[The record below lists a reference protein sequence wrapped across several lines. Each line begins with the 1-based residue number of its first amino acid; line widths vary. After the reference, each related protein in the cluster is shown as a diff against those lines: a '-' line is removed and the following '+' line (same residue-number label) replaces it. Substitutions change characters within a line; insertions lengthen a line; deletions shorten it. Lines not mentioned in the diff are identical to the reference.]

1 MPRYWAH
8 VRRRWIHGTTIAAA
22 VVALVAGAGT
32 AAQAASP
39 TSSTVFQTAGET
51 WSTTRHPDT
60 PQYHQGYL
68 SATNSADKTYLKFP
82 TASLKGKTVTS
93 ARLTL
98 KVLSTMATA
107 GGVEVFK
114 TNSSWNPSTLTDH
127 TRPSAAAR
135 ADIAPVKAAAGKT
148 ISVPV
153 SPSAIAAGGTT
164 AFELRYS
171 QAGVSVMYAHH
182 PTLSVTTAA
191 APQASAAPAKPS
203 PSPTKAAPSPAP
215 TGAANPAPAPT
226 TTSAPAP
233 AAASSG
239 SNSTAMPVA
248 VKPNAAG
255 ATSKAVFAHYFPA
268 YPISLDNKPAA
279 SDYYSTG
286 YLNPSGE
293 GGAHA
298 AYGGLL
304 RDRPLPQANV
314 PGDWRLADAQTEVA
328 QASSAGIDGF
338 MLDVLSLAGQNWTY
352 ENDIMKAAAQTPSFR
367 VAPELDMTTSV
378 GSSSPSTVADS
389 LHQLWSTGGGYRLS
403 DGRYLLSGFEAEKR
417 PVAWW
422 QSLISTLGSKYGT
435 KVAFVPT
442 LLNPSDANMSAFA
455 PISYGLGSWG
465 VRTPSTIASAPNYAA
480 KAHALGVKWMAPVAV
495 QDVRPRSAVY
505 AEADNTEALRDGWS
519 RAISDGADMVQ
530 IPTWNDY
537 SEGTSIAPSEAHG
550 YSFLQL
556 NAYYEAQFKSG
567 STPAIAKN
575 LVVVTHRNE
584 FHNAVPARQSK
595 LMLPTLCGT
604 STPPRDDVEILTL
617 LKTPGTVTA
626 QVGGVTTNYTAPAG
640 LYAKLIPLQ
649 YGSVSVRVAPSGSA
663 ALSVS
668 SPEQVVKTPTVQDL
682 QYYASSAI
690 G

>member
-32 AAQAASP
+32 AAQAAGTS
-39 TSSTVFQTAGET
+39 SSTVFQTAGET
-51 WSTTRHPDT
+51 WSTTRYPNT
-60 PQYHQGYL
+60 PQHGQGYL
-68 SATNSADKTYLKFP
+68 SATNAADKTYLKFA
-82 TASLKGKTVTS
+82 TTSLKGKTITS
-93 ARLTL
+93 AHLTL
-98 KVLSTMATA
+98 KVLSTMATS
-107 GGVEVFK
+107 GGVEVFP
-114 TNSSWNPSTLTDH
+114 TSSAWNPTTLTDH
-127 TRPSAAAR
+127 NQPRTTGGR
-135 ADIAPVKAAAGKT
+135 AETATVKAVAGKT
-148 ISVPV
+148 ISVPI

-164 AFELRYS
+164 ALELRYS
-171 QAGVSVMYAHH
+171 QGGVGVLYAHH
-182 PTLSVTTAA
+182 PTLSVTTTASRT
-191 APQASAAPAKPS
+191 APAPAKP
-203 PSPTKAAPSPAP
+203 TPAP
-215 TGAANPAPAPT
+215 TQAKPAPATGSSTPAPKPT

-233 AAASSG
+233 AAASAGSASG
-239 SNSTAMPVA
+239 SMPVA
-248 VKPNAAG
+248 VPHNAAG
-255 ATSKAVFAHYFPA
+255 NTSKLVFAHYFPA

-286 YLNPSGE
+286 YLNPGGE
-293 GGAHA
+293 GGSHA

-304 RDRPLPQANV
+304 RDRPLPKANV
-314 PGDWRLADAQTEVA
+314 PGDWRLTDAQTEVA
-328 QASSAGIDGF
+328 QASQSGIDGF
-338 MLDVLSLAGQNWTY
+338 LLDVLSLSGQNWTY
-352 ENDIMKAAAQTPSFR
+352 ENDIMKAAAQTPTFR

-378 GSSSPSTVADS
+378 GSSSTSTVADS

-403 DGRYLLSGFEAEKR
+403 DGRYLLSGFEAEAR
-417 PVAWW
+417 PASWW
-422 QSLISTLGSKYGT
+422 QSLFSTLGSKYGI

-442 LLNPSDANMSAFA
+442 LLNPSDANLSAFA

-465 VRTPSTIASAPNYAA
+465 VRTPTSIASAPNYAA

-495 QDVRPRSAVY
+495 QDERPRSGLY
-505 AEADNTEALRDGWS
+505 AESDNTEALREGWT

-567 STPAIAKN
+567 STPALAKN

-584 FHNAVPARQSK
+584 FHNAVPSDQSK
-595 LMLPTLCGT
+595 LMQPTLSGT
-604 STPPRDDVEILTL
+604 STPPRDDVEVLTL
-617 LKTPGTVTA
+617 LKSAATVTA
-626 QVGGVTTNYTAPAG
+626 QVGGTTTSYTAPAG

-649 YGSVSVRVAPSGSA
+649 YGSVSVHVAPSGSP
-663 ALSVS
+663 ALSVT
-668 SPEQVVKTPTVQDL
+668 SPEQVVRTPKVQDL